1 MLLSDTIQTAFNG
14 ITVNK
19 NRSMLTMLGIVIGVA
34 SVVLMVSL
42 GRSFQTYIITQVESF
57 GTNTIDVFPQ
67 GFQKF
72 GGNLDSLV
80 YEDYVSVKQ
89 LSTVES
95 VTPIILVSKSVKFG
109 KEEVSPMVMGS
120 HTEIFGNYGLK
131 LDHGRLLDQ
140 SDEDGAKSV
149 AVLGHQTAVDLFGN
163 VDPVGKKVTIGDF
176 SFTVIGELKGLGSF
190 LLQDLDKPVFIPF
203 NTARSISGQ
212 KYLSYMTLKSVGD
225 TDLAKQDITALLR
238 QRHRIDNPLNDP
250 DKDDFIARSAE
261 QITATINSITLGLTV
276 FLSLVAAISLLVGG
290 IGIMNIMLVSVT
302 ERTRE
307 IGLRKA
313 VGAKRS
319 DILLQF
325 LLEAVSLTLTG
336 GAVGLAI
343 GMFFAWLLAAIAAKL
358 LGDFPFVLSFS
369 AVFLALTMAIGTG
382 MIFGIYPARRAASLS
397 PMEALRYE

>member
-131 LDHGRLLDQ
+131 RHPPDSFHRGHDRHSDGINRQGNLIGR
-140 SDEDGAKSV
+140 
-149 AVLGHQTAVDLFGN
+149 
-163 VDPVGKKVTIGDF
+163 
-176 SFTVIGELKGLGSF
+176 
-190 LLQDLDKPVFIPF
+190 
-203 NTARSISGQ
+203 
-212 KYLSYMTLKSVGD
+212 
-225 TDLAKQDITALLR
+225 
-238 QRHRIDNPLNDP
+238 RHHPRAHHHP
-250 DKDDFIARSAE
+250 
-261 QITATINSITLGLTV
+261 
-276 FLSLVAAISLLVGG
+276 
-290 IGIMNIMLVSVT
+290 
-302 ERTRE
+302 
-307 IGLRKA
+307 
-313 VGAKRS
+313 
-319 DILLQF
+319 
-325 LLEAVSLTLTG
+325 
-336 GAVGLAI
+336 
-343 GMFFAWLLAAIAAKL
+343 
-358 LGDFPFVLSFS
+358 
-369 AVFLALTMAIGTG
+369 
-382 MIFGIYPARRAASLS
+382 YRR
-397 PMEALRYE
+397 R